1 MAQKH
6 LYLPKLLDAANVA
19 EPKQHGH
26 WEAQDKRIIR
36 AISDG
41 IEVASEAPDR
51 GVSSVP
57 DAYARPL
64 TFQGALDSVGHPLRA
79 RVTQEWRGL
88 LSLLAL
94 HRIKPD
100 LNKVSF
106 TPVRLNQGR
115 FARALINLAPRAVR
129 LERAPAPAY
138 AWTDFLLIKFDGMTL
153 GAFSPSTLVFTSAD
167 YNRKL
172 RDKPF
177 PLKDAEGYLCPPPA
191 SNREDLES
199 VGEWVSWLKKEFAEL
214 ANTTEGPGEEDAVR
228 VLNGQLES
236 WQRSI
241 RRDLGLAESA
251 ALNAPEF
258 EVAREPIGVND
269 ADFLGQRAIYQLLLR
284 PLQRDKNAAAGSVS
298 DYALDIDA
306 QRLPAGLEHV
316 VVIEANLLS
325 QNLKLWPGIKPA
337 ELGPDPI
344 RTLFR
349 EASGTRINNSDI
361 GKDRGL
367 WVRPELYF
375 LTPTLTKAP
384 GPGSFLTPPKAKEA
398 STNGG
403 EARATVGE
411 ARANGGNARYLLPL
425 RKEILQF
432 FTVDDITDRLKP
444 TYTEENER
452 VVFSIRLPLRG
463 GRSVEIKKA
472 YSVRGAVQGAGEGV
486 LVEREIPV
494 LELFPN
500 YMGEFWAR
508 YYLLFSDT
516 ERLAAKP
523 VHYGTPHFYL
533 ADRVQRLDTATEHL
547 KAELTRISGVDC
559 FPEGIEL
566 SERGGPPI
574 GLVLVEKDRDMVQQ
588 AFLGAAVVGV
598 DFGTSNTNVFTLREG
613 RAEPMTLRFGTDYLR
628 GLLAADPVAR
638 KSFAQA
644 FFVPTDDVPLPTP
657 TALREYNPGVRK
669 DLLLDYFLYFP
680 DRPRYPDNVLVD
692 LKWEEE
698 STSNLNNYL
707 EALAFV
713 ILVELVRQ
721 RVGRIEFRCTY
732 PKSFNKTR
740 EADYRSKWSSTIQSL
755 LARDGHPENLAGGQR
770 LLYAVPEKWNEDGT
784 GVNKV
789 VSLMTNSGKLA
800 IVQEPRFVTEGIAA
814 GEFFSSETTVKLLT
828 DRANKVGGSI
838 CIDVG
843 GGTTDYSIWFDNEIK
858 YDASVLLAGRQIA
871 EVMARN
877 SRIGDHLLS
886 AEANAALRE
895 ARGPKFASRMNYI
908 LRREHKEISA
918 NLARVSG
925 LRDVVQLR
933 RVLVVE
939 FGALAFYAG
948 HLTLALDRFLG
959 RKFGQSV
966 ASSGLSLHWGGNASK
981 MLDWIDHGK
990 FKADGIAAEFLNNL
1004 FACVVMG
1011 EVAPEAERLSID
1023 YQFLHQKQS
1032 AGQKNE
1038 AAGGIVVIDNM
1049 ERAGGSAATRPAGS
1063 GGFVFGTQK
1072 SASTVMEGIVMGEAI
1087 TLAESVL
1094 PYQLLEKPNEV
1105 LFRDHASLYTDS
1117 TQSQLDYFLE
1127 ILNQVGQNNGFIP
1140 PGEQITLS
1148 PQERMAIRNNLRN
1161 DFARLAS
1168 QEPSQR
1174 IIEPVFIMEVRY
1186 LLHIMLEKML

>member
-6 LYLPKLLDAANVA
+6 LFLPKLLDSANVA

-41 IEVASEAPDR
+41 IEVAGEASDR

-64 TFQGALDSVGHPLRA
+64 TFQSALDSAGHPLRE

-100 LNKVSF
+100 LNKVTF
-106 TPVRLNQGR
+106 TPVRFNQGR
-115 FARALINLAPRAVR
+115 FARALTNLAPRAVR
-129 LERAPAPAY
+129 LQRAPAPSY
-138 AWTDFLLIKFDGMTL
+138 AWTDFLLIKFDGVTL
-153 GAFSPSTLVFTSAD
+153 GAFSPTTLVFTSAD
-167 YNRKL
+167 YNQKL

-177 PLKDAEGYLCPPPA
+177 PLKDAEGYLCPPPP

-214 ANTTEGPGEEDAVR
+214 ANNAEGADGEDAVR
-228 VLNGQLES
+228 VLNGQLDA
-236 WQRSI
+236 WQKSI
-241 RRDLGLAESA
+241 RRDLGVAEYA
-251 ALNAPEF
+251 ALDVPEF
-258 EVAREPIGVND
+258 EVQAEPLSVND
-269 ADFLGQRAIYQLLLR
+269 ADFLGPRAIYQLLLR
-284 PLQRDKNAAAGSVS
+284 PLRRDHTAAAGSMS
-298 DYALDIDA
+298 DYALEIDA
-306 QRLPAGLEHV
+306 RRMPKNLEHV

-337 ELGPDPI
+337 ELGPNPI
-344 RTLFR
+344 GTLFK

-361 GKDRGL
+361 GKDKGL

-375 LTPTLTKAP
+375 LTPTLTKAA
-384 GPGSFLTPPKAKEA
+384 GPGSFLP
-398 STNGG
+398 G
-403 EARATVGE
+403 GE
-411 ARANGGNARYLLPL
+411 ARANGGNSRYLLPL

-432 FTVDDITDRLKP
+432 FTVDDIIERLKP

-452 VVFSIRLPLRG
+452 VVFSMRLPLRN
-463 GRSVEIKKA
+463 GRSVEIKKT
-472 YSVRGAVQGAGEGV
+472 YSVRGAIQAAGEGV
-486 LVEREIPV
+486 LLEREIPV

-516 ERLAAKP
+516 ERLAARP
-523 VHYGTPHFYL
+523 VHYGTDYFYL

-566 SERGGPPI
+566 TERGTGAAV
-574 GLVLVEKDRDMVQQ
+574 GLVLVEKDRDMLQKSFMGS
-588 AFLGAAVVGV
+588 AIVGV
-598 DFGTSNTNVFTLREG
+598 DFGTSNTNVFTLREDQ
-613 RAEPMTLRFGTDYLR
+613 AEPLLLRFKTDYLR
-628 GLLAADPVAR
+628 SLLAADSTAR
-638 KSFAQA
+638 QRFAQA
-644 FFVPTDDVPLPTP
+644 FFVPADDVLLPTP

-698 STSNLNNYL
+698 NTNNLNNYL
-707 EALAFV
+707 EALVFV
-713 ILVELVRQ
+713 VMVELVRQ

-732 PKSFNKTR
+732 PKSFNKAR
-740 EADYRSKWSSTIQSL
+740 ESDYRSKWSSTL
-755 LARDGHPENLAGGQR
+755 HTLFARGGSPEDLKDGQK
-770 LLYAVPEKWNEDGT
+770 LLYGPESIWSDEP
-784 GVNKV
+784 NKILTL
-789 VSLMTNSGKLA
+789 STNSGRLS
-800 IVQEPRFVTEGIAA
+800 IVQEPKFTTEGIAA
-814 GEFFSSETTVKLLT
+814 GEFFSSEKTVRRMD
-828 DRANKVGGSI
+828 DRANKAGGSI

-843 GGTTDYSIWFDNEIK
+843 GGTTDYSIWFENEIK

-877 SRIGDHLLS
+877 PRIGDQLLS
-886 AEANAALRE
+886 ADANAALRE
-895 ARGPKFASRMNYI
+895 AKGPKFASRMNYI

-918 NLARVSG
+918 NLARVSNI
-925 LRDVVQLR
+925 RDIVQLR

-948 HLTLALDRFLG
+948 HLALALNQFVGDRRFAT
-959 RKFGQSV
+959 SV
-966 ASSGLSLHWGGNASK
+966 ANSGMSLHWGGNASK

-990 FKADGIAAEFLNNL
+990 FKNDGIAAQFLNNL

-1011 EVAPEAERLSID
+1011 EVAPEAERLQVE
-1023 YQFLHQKQS
+1023 YQYLHQKQS

-1038 AAGGIVVIDNM
+1038 AAGGVVVIDNM
-1049 ERAGGSAATRPAGS
+1049 ERAGGAATTKPAS

-1072 SASTVMEGIVMGEAI
+1072 TKNTVMEGIVMGEAI
-1087 TLAESVL
+1087 TLDTAL
-1094 PYQLLEKPNEV
+1094 PPYELLTDPNGR
-1105 LFRDHASLYTDS
+1105 LFQGHTTRFRDAD
-1117 TQSQLDYFLE
+1117 QSQLDYFLE
-1127 ILNQVGQNNGFIP
+1127 VLNAVGQETGFIP
-1140 PGEQITLS
+1140 PGEHITLS

-1161 DFARLAS
+1161 DFARLAT

-1174 IIEPVFIMEVRY
+1174 MIEPVFIMEVRY
-1186 LLHIMLEKML
+1186 LLNIMLEKML

>member
-6 LYLPKLLDAANVA
+6 LFLPKLLDTANVA

-41 IEVASEAPDR
+41 IEVASEASDR

-64 TFQGALDSVGHPLRA
+64 TFQSALDSAGHPLRE

-106 TPVRLNQGR
+106 TPVRFNQGR
-115 FARALINLAPRAVR
+115 FARALVNLAPRPVR
-129 LERAPAPAY
+129 LERAPAPTY
-138 AWTDFLLIKFDGMTL
+138 AWTDFLLIKFDGVTL

-167 YNRKL
+167 YHQKL

-214 ANTTEGPGEEDAVR
+214 ANSTEGPGEEDAVR
-228 VLNGQLES
+228 VLNGQFEA
-236 WQRSI
+236 WQKSI
-241 RRDLGLAESA
+241 RRDLGKNDSEAID
-251 ALNAPEF
+251 ALEF

-284 PLQRDKNAAAGSVS
+284 PLQRDKNAAAGNVS
-298 DYALDIDA
+298 DYALEIA
-306 QRLPAGLEHV
+306 AERLPAGLQHV

-344 RTLFR
+344 RSLFR

-361 GKDRGL
+361 GKEGGL

-375 LTPTLTKAP
+375 LTPTLTKAVGAGQFLN
-384 GPGSFLTPPKAKEA
+384 GP
-398 STNGG
+398 
-403 EARATVGE
+403 E
-411 ARANGGNARYLLPL
+411 ARANGGTGRYLLPL

-432 FTVDDITDRLKP
+432 FTVDDITERLRP
-444 TYTEENER
+444 TYTEEHDR

-463 GRSVEIKKA
+463 GRGIEIKKA
-472 YSVRGAVQGAGEGV
+472 YSAKGAVQAAGEGV
-486 LVEREIPV
+486 LIEREIPV

-533 ADRVQRLDTATEHL
+533 ADRVQRLDSSTEHL

-566 SERGGPPI
+566 SERGGAPI
-574 GLVLVEKDRDMVQQ
+574 GLVLVEKDRDMMQR
-588 AFLGAAVVGV
+588 AFLGTAIVGV
-598 DFGTSNTNVFTLREG
+598 DFGTSNTNVFTLREDQ
-613 RAEPMTLRFGTDYLR
+613 AEPMTLRFKTDYLR
-628 GLLAADPVAR
+628 GLLAADPEAR
-638 KSFAQA
+638 KTFAQA
-644 FFVPTDDVPLPTP
+644 FFVPVEDVVLPTP

-707 EALAFV
+707 EALVFV
-713 ILVELVRQ
+713 IMVELVRQ

-732 PKSFNKTR
+732 PKSFSTTR
-740 EADYRSKWSSTIQSL
+740 ASDYRSKWASTLQGL
-755 LARDGHPENLAGGQR
+755 LARDGRPEALADGQR
-770 LLYAVPEKWNEDGT
+770 LLYGLESAWRDEPGDF
-784 GVNKV
+784 
-789 VSLMTNSGKLA
+789 VSLQTSSGVLA
-800 IVQEPRFVTEGIAA
+800 IRQEPKFATEGIAA
-814 GEFFSSETTVKLLT
+814 GEFFSSEKTVKLST
-828 DRANKVGGSI
+828 DRANKAGGSI

-908 LRREHKEISA
+908 LRREHTEISA
-918 NLARVSG
+918 NLARVSN
-925 LRDVVQLR
+925 LRDIVQLR

-948 HLTLALDRFLG
+948 HLALALDRFLH
-959 RKFGQSV
+959 RKFGLSV
-966 ASSGLSLHWGGNASK
+966 SSAGLSLHWGGNASK

-990 FKADGIAAEFLNNL
+990 FKADGIAAQFLNNL

-1011 EVAPEAERLSID
+1011 EVAPEDERFNLD
-1023 YQFLHQKQS
+1023 PQFLHQKQS

-1049 ERAGGSAATRPAGS
+1049 DRAGGSAAAKPAGA
-1063 GGFVFGTQK
+1063 GGFVFGAQK
-1072 SASTVMEGIVMGEAI
+1072 AANTVMEGVVMGEAI
-1087 TLAESVL
+1087 TLGGEHLL
-1094 PYQLLEKPNEV
+1094 PYQLLEKPNEA
-1105 LFRDHASLYTDS
+1105 LFRDHTTLYTDS
-1117 TQSQLDYFLE
+1117 TQTQLDYFLE

-1148 PQERMAIRNNLRN
+1148 PQERMSIRNNLRN

-1168 QEPSQR
+1168 QEPRQR
-1174 IIEPVFIMEVRY
+1174 NIEPVFIMEVRY
-1186 LLHIMLEKML
+1186 LLNIMLEKML